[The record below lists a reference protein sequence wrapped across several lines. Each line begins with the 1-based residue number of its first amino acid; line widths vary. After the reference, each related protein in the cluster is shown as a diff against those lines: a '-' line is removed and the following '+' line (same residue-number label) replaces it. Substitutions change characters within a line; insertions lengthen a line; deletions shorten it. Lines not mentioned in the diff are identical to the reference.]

1 MTKVVQ
7 MDLVAE
13 ETFLEWKSLR
23 ATQEFFRLLEV
34 WEESLKAQWE
44 ESLKAQWAKG
54 NFESTT
60 MEETAMVN
68 AGALGEISIL
78 RKIRAVEYEDFAEGL
93 DDE

>member
-34 WEESLKAQWE
+34 WE

>member
-1 MTKVVQ
+1 
-7 MDLVAE
+7 
-13 ETFLEWKSLR
+13 
-23 ATQEFFRLLEV
+23 
-34 WEESLKAQWE
+34 
-44 ESLKAQWAKG
+44 
-54 NFESTT
+54 